1 MFIATGTFD
10 VYVSYLSC
18 LFRCL
23 LLRVLKQLFI
33 ILQGSNVNQKYPYIV
48 LGSVAVLATVTASF
62 LPETLHKKLPENIKD
77 AKYFGN
83 NQKFWTFF
91 HKCSADKHDRCLN

>member
-1 MFIATGTFD
+1 MFLITGTFD
-10 VYVSYLSC
+10 VYVSYLSG
-18 LFRCL
+18 LFTCRP
-23 LLRVLKQLFI
+23 LRVMTQLFI

-48 LGSVAVLATVTASF
+48 LGSVAVLATVTTAF
-62 LPETLHKKLPENIKD
+62 LPETLNKKLPETLKD

-91 HKCSADKHDRCLN
+91 HKCSAVKRDKCLN